1 MLDGM
6 ESSDEHDEGD
16 FICLAGERE
25 KKCPHG
31 RFDSRDSCNFH
42 YRNFY
47 MKISI
52 ITTWYSAKLHFN
64 YCCDNFLPTF

>member
-42 YRNFY
+42 YLYKN
-47 MKISI
+47 I
-52 ITTWYSAKLHFN
+52 N
-64 YCCDNFLPTF
+64 YNNMVFREVTLQLLL